1 MERLCSWC
9 PACGF
14 RNIKNP
20 CVTLF
25 LNCRSPSPND
35 GSQTHRRCS
44 PRGGPAVREDLAWGG
59 GSAVSPASRPTL
71 HASSLRRR
79 AGVTTV
85 CRAQGRSGHRWVLSG
100 CHTMWTPRCGICLVK
115 GLRRLGAGGVGGM
128 WGLGPHPEDGQPL
141 GEHHPQIGGP
151 SSGSSSPGQ
160 LSLLPGH
167 LGAHR
172 DQCHPDKQG
181 GLSGHGRGP

>member
-20 CVTLF
+20 CVTLS
-25 LNCRSPSPND
+25 LNCRSPSPDD

-71 HASSLRRR
+71 HASLLRRR
-79 AGVTTV
+79 ARVTTV
-85 CRAQGRSGHRWVLSG
+85 CRAQGRSGHRWVLVW
-100 CHTMWTPRCGICLVK
+100 M
-115 GLRRLGAGGVGGM
+115 
-128 WGLGPHPEDGQPL
+128 PHYVDT
-141 GEHHPQIGGP
+141 
-151 SSGSSSPGQ
+151 
-160 LSLLPGH
+160 
-167 LGAHR
+167 
-172 DQCHPDKQG
+172 
-181 GLSGHGRGP
+181 

>member
-20 CVTLF
+20 CVTLS

-59 GSAVSPASRPTL
+59 R
-71 HASSLRRR
+71 
-79 AGVTTV
+79 V
-85 CRAQGRSGHRWVLSG
+85 CRQPSLQANPPRQLPETPGTGDHRLQ
-100 CHTMWTPRCGICLVK
+100 
-115 GLRRLGAGGVGGM
+115 GAGQI
-128 WGLGPHPEDGQPL
+128 WPPLGPGLDATLCGHPGVASAL
-141 GEHHPQIGGP
+141 
-151 SSGSSSPGQ
+151 
-160 LSLLPGH
+160 
-167 LGAHR
+167 
-172 DQCHPDKQG
+172 
-181 GLSGHGRGP
+181 